1 MCQGSYHDLLTWP
14 NVRKILQE
22 EFNFDQGTV
31 SWNHLLPKYLL
42 KQARKKRYQDDT
54 ATYS

>member
-1 MCQGSYHDLLTWP
+1 MCQDSDHKLLTWP